1 MAARVGR
8 NGGPRIRAVVPPA
21 GQEAARAEAG
31 WRGAA
36 WGPQRSEVALQ
47 RPGWWRARGAA
58 RRGADPAG
66 GGRRDRT
73 KVGFLGRGASATG
86 PPPPRASPPL
96 VGWSDQLGF
105 RSRQW
110 SRSVSPSTHTRA
122 PTSGRASA
130 PGSLGMSRPRCSSA
144 QGIIL
149 ALFAANFGYWTWG
162 CVGSL
167 ARSRLGFH

>member
-1 MAARVGR
+1 MARLKR
-8 NGGPRIRAVVPPA
+8 RRSDPGGGARIRA
-21 GQEAARAEAG
+21 ARARRPRVQRQGGVAQGSQWSEATLQRLG
-31 WRGAA
+31 WR
-36 WGPQRSEVALQ
+36 
-47 RPGWWRARGAA
+47 RARGAA
-58 RRGADPAG
+58 RRDTDLAG
-66 GGRRDRT
+66 GGRGGQT
-73 KVGFLGRGASATG
+73 KAGFFGWGASATG

-110 SRSVSPSTHTRA
+110 RRSVSPSIRTRA
-122 PTSGRASA
+122 PTSGRAST

-167 ARSRLGFH
+167 ARSRFGFH